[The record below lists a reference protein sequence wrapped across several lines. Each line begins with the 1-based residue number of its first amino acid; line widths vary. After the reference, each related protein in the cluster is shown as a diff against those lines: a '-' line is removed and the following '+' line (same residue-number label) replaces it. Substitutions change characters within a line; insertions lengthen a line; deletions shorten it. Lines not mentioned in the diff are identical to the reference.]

1 MNDLYLGSGLLCFQG
16 AAAVA
21 EVATGLPLGL
31 DFVAQLGTVGVLWMW
46 LRSTRQDITKQ
57 QEAFNSVAER
67 LGEQF
72 GEANK
77 QIETIYK
84 DQIDFLQERLKRFE
98 DKE

>member
-1 MNDLYLGSGLLCFQG
+1 MNDIYLGTGLLCFQG

-57 QEAFNSVAER
+57 QESFNSVAER

-84 DQIDFLQERLKRFE
+84 SQIDYLQERLSKFE

>member
-57 QEAFNSVAER
+57 QESFNSVAER

-77 QIETIYK
+77 QIEDIYK
-84 DQIDFLQERLKRFE
+84 NQIEFLQERLKRFE